1 VPALAPNSF
10 SIREKVRLRGNV
22 DPANTNPPPT
32 ANTPTQPINIA
43 VIALPRVS
51 NHDDLDPFRR
61 AGCRIRVVTNPAELA
76 PAHIIIIPGSKS
88 TMADLRWMK
97 SRGLDTAI
105 IEAATK
111 RDVTVV
117 GICGGYQ
124 ILGKQLDDPE
134 ATESP
139 EPQSE
144 TGLGLL
150 PTSNTFDTTKT
161 TRRVNIEIP
170 AHSSGPIKGPP
181 ATGTGYE
188 IHTGITTGASSNLST
203 LEDTDYRVPSEV
215 IEAEGPGQR
224 RIHARPSANART
236 EQTEGTRSTILRA
249 KGRRHGLGQRRLP
262 RATESSDDDRSQN
275 EKRATSRP
283 TTTEPN
289 ETATRDQVVRRG
301 PEPNAT
307 PDGTISPTPP
317 VIGTYVHGLFDS
329 PEILRR
335 LLNTTGETHNLP
347 EPLIAEFSMDAE
359 YDRLAQVVRESID
372 MSLINSLIR

>member
-1 VPALAPNSF
+1 VPALPPNSF

-76 PAHIIIIPGSKS
+76 PAHIIIPGSKS
-88 TMADLRWMK
+88 TIADLRWMK

-105 IEAATK
+105 IEAASK

-117 GICGGYQ
+117 VVICG
-124 ILGKQLDDPE
+124 
-134 ATESP
+134 
-139 EPQSE
+139 
-144 TGLGLL
+144 
-150 PTSNTFDTTKT
+150 
-161 TRRVNIEIP
+161 
-170 AHSSGPIKGPP
+170 
-181 ATGTGYE
+181 GYE

-249 KGRRHGLGQRRLP
+249 KGRRHGLGQGRLP

-283 TTTEPN
+283 TTT
-289 ETATRDQVVRRG
+289 
-301 PEPNAT
+301 EPNAT

-335 LLNTTGETHNLP
+335 LLNTTAETHNLP

-372 MSLINSLIR
+372 MNLINSLIR